1 MNTMENDF
9 KGNMQHNATL
19 VLVSG
24 GSGFV
29 GSHAILQ
36 LLKEGYRVR
45 TTVRSLS
52 REAEVRAMIKEG
64 SIEAGDR
71 LTFIEAELSSD
82 PGWQEAVNGCGFVL
96 HIASPFIEKEPDNA
110 DELIIPA
117 REGALRV
124 LRAAQAAG
132 VKRVVMTSSFAA
144 IGYGHKPTTRPFTE
158 NDWTDLSDKHLSAYV
173 KSKTLAERAAWDFMA
188 REGGAMELTV
198 INPVGIFG
206 PALGPDY
213 SGSIKLIQLL
223 LDGKMPRLPHL
234 YFDTVDVRDV
244 ARLHILAMTNP
255 EAKGQRFIASSGKS
269 TGLKE
274 IAGLLQSKLGK
285 DAGLVSTKEMPD
297 WLVRLAALFSKDA
310 AQIVHDIGKVRKSSN
325 EKAKH
330 LFGWTPIPND
340 DVIVATAKS
349 LLQFG
354 LTGTTKK

>member
-1 MNTMENDF
+1 MDAMEKDF
-9 KGNMQHNATL
+9 INNKQHNAIL

-36 LLKEGYRVR
+36 LLKEGYQVR

-64 SIEAGDR
+64 GIAAGHQ
-71 LTFIEAELSSD
+71 LSFIAAELSSD
-82 PGWQEAVNGCGFVL
+82 QGWQEAVEGCTYVL

-110 DELIIPA
+110 DELIAPA
-117 REGALRV
+117 RDGALRV
-124 LRAAQAAG
+124 LRAARNAG

-144 IGYGHKPTTRPFTE
+144 IGYGHQPTAQPFTE

-173 KSKTLAERAAWDFMA
+173 QSKTLAERAAWDFMT
-188 REGGAMELTV
+188 REGGALELTV

-206 PALGPDY
+206 PVLGPDY

-223 LDGKMPRLPHL
+223 MEGKMPRLPHL

-244 ARLHILAMTNP
+244 ALLHVLAMTDP
-255 EAKGQRFIASSGKS
+255 SAKGQRIIASSGQS

-274 IAGLLQSKLGK
+274 IAELLRSKLGSEA
-285 DAGLVSTKEMPD
+285 DLVSTKEMPD
-297 WLVRLAALFSKDA
+297 WLVRFAALFSKDA
-310 AQIVHDIGKVRKSSN
+310 AQIVHDICKVRKSSN
-325 EKAKH
+325 SKAKT
-330 LFGWTPIPND
+330 LFNWIPITND
-340 DVIVATAKS
+340 ELIVESAQS
-349 LLQFG
+349 LLRLG
-354 LTGTTKK
+354 LKAGNK